1 MKILAIYFVFGLF
14 MSFQSLAHVSL
25 VYPEGGET
33 FNPGET
39 VNIQWEIVIQHN
51 TQNWDLYFSDDGG
64 NTWEALKL
72 DISADSINYH
82 WTVPEMSTTQA
93 RIRVVMDNDG
103 NDYTDNSNDFS
114 IVMITGINESIDEK
128 SMSVY
133 PNPMNESATISFAN
147 PDSKS
152 YRLVLF
158 NNLGLAVRK
167 LNNTKSDKFY
177 FKRNDLPAGLYYF
190 RILEENS
197 IRGSGKIVID

>member
-1 MKILAIYFVFGLF
+1 MKTAIIILISGFLSVMQAN
-14 MSFQSLAHVSL
+14 AHVNL
-25 VYPEGGET
+25 LYPTGAEV
-33 FNPGET
+33 FNAGET

-72 DISADSINYH
+72 DISVDSLNYH

-158 NNLGLAVRK
+158 NNLGLEVRK

-177 FKRNDLPAGLYYF
+177 FKRNDLPAGMYYF